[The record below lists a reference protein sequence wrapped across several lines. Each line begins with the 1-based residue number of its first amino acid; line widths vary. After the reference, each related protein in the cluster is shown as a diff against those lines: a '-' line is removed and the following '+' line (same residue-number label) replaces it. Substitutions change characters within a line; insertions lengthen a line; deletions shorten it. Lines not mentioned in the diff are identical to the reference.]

1 MAKPVQ
7 LRRRADD
14 DINTALAH
22 YLAEA
27 GPAIAAEFID
37 ALEQGLAHIGRHPHN
52 GSLRFAFEL
61 DIPELRAW
69 PLTRY
74 PYLIFYVEHERRVD
88 VWRVLHTRRDIPTA
102 LADNPER

>member
-7 LRRRADD
+7 LRRLAAD

-27 GPAIAAEFID
+27 GPSIAAGFID

-52 GSLRFAFEL
+52 GSLRFAYEL
-61 DIPELRAW
+61 DIPELRTW

-74 PYLIFYVEHERRVD
+74 PYLAFYVEHETPGRRLACSAHAA
-88 VWRVLHTRRDIPTA
+88 RHPTA
-102 LADNPER
+102 LADNPEG